1 MCSLARLIEVSS
13 PGRGA
18 PEKNELPGSFREINR
33 PVIEELESMLGI
45 KNGFIAFESALSVF
59 SADPSDIVKE
69 LTAWNGLLSN
79 HYAFQENQ
87 LCAFAEDLFM
97 GQYAISEDGVVKV
110 DLESGRLE
118 SHSDSISDWAQTIL
132 DDYNYETGYPV
143 GEEWQKANGRLA
155 NGYRLLPKRPFAMG
169 GDFVSREMV
178 AVKSHIGLQM
188 LVNLS
193 NQIRHLPN
201 GTTVTITGWN
211 PDEYT

>member
-18 PEKNELPGSFREINR
+18 REKNELPESFKKINR
-33 PVIEELESMLGI
+33 PIIEELESMLGT
-45 KNGFIAFESALSVF
+45 KNGFIAFRSALSVF

-69 LTAWNGLLSN
+69 LTNWNKQLSS

-87 LCAFAEDLFM
+87 MCAFAEDLFM
-97 GQYAISEDGVVKV
+97 GQYAISKDGVVKV
-110 DLESGRLE
+110 DLESGRVE
-118 SHSDSISDWAQTIL
+118 RHSDSISDWAQTIL
-132 DDYNYETGYPV
+132 DDYNFETGYPV

-169 GDFVSREMV
+169 GDFVSSGMV

-193 NQIRHLPN
+193 NQTRHVPN